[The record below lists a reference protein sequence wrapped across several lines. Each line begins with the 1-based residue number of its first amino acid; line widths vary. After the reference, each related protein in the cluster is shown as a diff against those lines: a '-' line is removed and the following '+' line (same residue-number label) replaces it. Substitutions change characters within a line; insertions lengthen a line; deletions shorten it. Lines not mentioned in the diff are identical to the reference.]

1 MRRQI
6 VAVAVYDQL
15 ATEDISHPSIAARLR
30 LWPYAGQL
38 MNHCPSLLTYAVVC
52 WPVSVITHTRVNVR
66 GSRC

>member
-15 ATEDISHPSIAARLR
+15 ATEDISHPSIAVQRRPRRVAVAVNEPLAVAFHVRRRL
-30 LWPYAGQL
+30 LAGIGD
-38 MNHCPSLLTYAVVC
+38 H
-52 WPVSVITHTRVNVR
+52 HTRVNVR